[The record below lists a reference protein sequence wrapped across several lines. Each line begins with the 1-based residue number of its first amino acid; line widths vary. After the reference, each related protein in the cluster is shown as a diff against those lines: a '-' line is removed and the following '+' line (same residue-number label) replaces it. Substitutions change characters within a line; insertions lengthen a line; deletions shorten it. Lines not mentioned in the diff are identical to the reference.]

1 MTQPAPQTNASAFL
15 RGVIMPVLQAMGMGG
30 VAAEK
35 MLLMTAAHESMG
47 FRYRKQL
54 GGPALSYFQIEPATL
69 DDLYSNYLA
78 FRPHRQAMVDAFLPS
93 DMTHLEALEHDD
105 RYACAVARMI
115 FARVAEAL
123 PDAADEPALAT
134 YAKRYWNTPA
144 GKATAAKY
152 LADFR
157 IHGPVPTPAHWVK
170 P

>member
-1 MTQPAPQTNASAFL
+1 
-15 RGVIMPVLQAMGMGG
+15 MPVLDAMNMDS

-35 MLLMTAAHESMG
+35 LLIMTAAHESMG
-47 FRYRKQL
+47 FRYRRQV

-78 FRPHRQAMVDAFLPS
+78 YRPNRQKVVDVFVPIG
-93 DMTHLEALEHDD
+93 MNRREALEHDD
-105 RYACAVARMI
+105 RYACACARMI
-115 FARVAEAL
+115 YARVAEAL
-123 PDAADEPALAT
+123 PDAGDEPALAA

-157 IHGPVPTPAHWVK
+157 AHVPVPAPAHWVK
-170 P
+170 S